1 MASLHVKTIDLGPL
15 LPVPTVTNG
24 PSPAGLGATARIAPP
39 RASWPTRGEAR
50 REAYRVVDT
59 VRVPAPEG
67 AEGTHRTKGAEVEVD
82 LSDPALYVNR
92 ELSWLE
98 FNDRC
103 LAQAFD
109 WARPLL
115 ERVRFLSICA
125 SMLDE
130 YYQVRFA

>member
-1 MASLHVKTIDLGPL
+1 M
-15 LPVPTVTNG
+15 
-24 PSPAGLGATARIAPP
+24 
-39 RASWPTRGEAR
+39 
-50 REAYRVVDT
+50 VDT

-130 YYQVRFA
+130 YYQVRFAALKRQAATGIVSRTPDGLSSAETLSNAPPTEMPI